1 MKNTI
6 KFFWNGIKVNGK
18 LNKFNFC
25 LNGDHVSFYED
36 GYDAEMPAECG
47 VAVINNSDGMTDYFE
62 KDHGNVYPEHP
73 LYKFFENAARMAQI
87 HHFKN
92 GIKWH
97 ERRIAHYE
105 KGMAIYP
112 NHEEE
117 FKKTIESHRADIAE
131 RERRIADLEMLENPG
146 QPTAADFEK
155 VAAYLAEKK
164 AKAEAEKAAQEA
176 KEEAERAE
184 ARERTE
190 KFVAETIKKHT
201 EAFPLV
207 EGTPV
212 VEIGYSEMYG
222 LPGGGKDECLRLS
235 VAAADRI
242 LGELDV
248 WQHNVRE
255 TSNFYGWYHKTDF
268 AIKWTEN
275 GEECAYRGRYDL
287 GDGEGGLLNHIR
299 NFGEWNRTHGQFGAP
314 LENPP
319 ETNEVL
325 EMVKKFEKFAA

>member
-1 MKNTI
+1 M
-6 KFFWNGIKVNGK
+6 
-18 LNKFNFC
+18 
-25 LNGDHVSFYED
+25 
-36 GYDAEMPAECG
+36 
-47 VAVINNSDGMTDYFE
+47 
-62 KDHGNVYPEHP
+62 
-73 LYKFFENAARMAQI
+73 
-87 HHFKN
+87 
-92 GIKWH
+92 
-97 ERRIAHYE
+97 
-105 KGMAIYP
+105 
-112 NHEEE
+112 
-117 FKKTIESHRADIAE
+117 
-131 RERRIADLEMLENPG
+131 
-146 QPTAADFEK
+146 
-155 VAAYLAEKK
+155 
-164 AKAEAEKAAQEA
+164 
-176 KEEAERAE
+176 
-184 ARERTE
+184 
-190 KFVAETIKKHT
+190 
-201 EAFPLV
+201 
-207 EGTPV
+207 

-314 LENPP
+314 IENPP
-319 ETNEVL
+319 KTNEVL

>member
-1 MKNTI
+1 MENTI

-18 LNKFNFC
+18 LNKFRFHFDSINYGVNFYA
-25 LNGDHVSFYED
+25 DDYE
-36 GYDAEMPAECG
+36 AEMPEECG
-47 VAVINNSDGMTDYFE
+47 VAVINNSDSQTDYFE
-62 KDHGNVYPEHP
+62 KDHGYVTPEHP
-73 LYKFFENAARMAQI
+73 LFKFFAHAARQARVHYCKNQIKHNERMA
-87 HHFKN
+87 
-92 GIKWH
+92 
-97 ERRIAHYE
+97 
-105 KGMAIYP
+105 
-112 NHEEE
+112 
-117 FKKTIESHRADIAE
+117 KKYGSDYSVQTSKCESEIAE
-131 RERRIADLEMLENPG
+131 MEIWENPG

-176 KEEAERAE
+176 KENEARAE

-207 EGTPV
+207 EGAPV
-212 VEIGYSEMYG
+212 VEIGYSEMFG
-222 LPGGGKDECLRLS
+222 LPGGGKNECLRLS

-255 TSNFYGWYHKTDF
+255 TSDFYGWYHKTDF

-275 GEECAYRGRYDL
+275 GEECSYQGRYDL
-287 GDGEGGLLNHIR
+287 GDGEGGMLNHIR
-299 NFGEWNRTHGQFGAP
+299 NFGEWSRTHGQFGAV

-319 ETNEVL
+319 ETNDVL
-325 EMVKKFEKFAA
+325 EMLKKFETFAA